1 MIDLRALA
9 EADLAYSLEGDY
21 AAEITLKGPNGATQ
35 TVRGRVRYCKPRTNL
50 DTGEVA
56 YDFDPN
62 ITLRRSSLSPI
73 PAADEKWS
81 ATFPDGPRTDAGSLT
96 MLLDTTRAPE
106 GGQTLGT
113 IKYYMQAADQSEA
126 SS

>member
-1 MIDLRALA
+1 MINLRALA
-9 EADLAYSLEGDY
+9 EADLARSLEGDFS
-21 AAEITLKGPNGATQ
+21 APIILKGPNGAVQ
-35 TVRGRVRYCKPRTNL
+35 AVQGRVRYCKPRTDL
-50 DTGEVA
+50 ISGELVH
-56 YDFDPN
+56 DFDPN

-81 ATFPDGPRTDAGSLT
+81 ATFPDGPRADAEKLT

>member
-1 MIDLRALA
+1 MNLRALA
-9 EADLAYSLEGDY
+9 EADLAHTLEGDF
-21 AAEITLKGPNGATQ
+21 AAKIILKGPKGAVQ

-73 PAADEKWS
+73 PAADEKWY
-81 ATFPDGPRTDAGSLT
+81 AAFPDGPRADAGLIT

-113 IKYYMQAADQSEA
+113 IQYYMQAADQSEA